1 MSVTPTTAPAT
12 RTGEEL
18 VRAGQISAALDLLLA
33 DGHPSVET
41 LALILECRL
50 ARGEMDLAAR
60 NGVLLAARANV
71 TPDDAARVSLALAEL
86 AAATE
91 RDQEA
96 VQRAFRVGTDSL
108 DWRQVAA
115 LSLIRLGRRGEAERL
130 ATDQLT
136 LARASGSPYRLAAA
150 LRTSAAVCATVD
162 HEGQLREAYGLA
174 RGRFARLA
182 AQVATDLAGLL
193 ALRGGDET
201 EAVALLREAEEYA
214 DVEDLWPL
222 HTRTRRLLERLGE
235 EPKLPRT
242 EAMARLTQTQLLIC
256 TLAATGSTNRAIADH
271 LRISVK
277 AVEWHLSHAYK
288 KLEVTGRTQLHQVL
302 RLPSP

>member
-1 MSVTPTTAPAT
+1 MSVTPTTAPTT
-12 RTGEEL
+12 RSGEEL
-18 VRAGQISAALDLLLA
+18 VRAGQISAALDHLLA
-33 DGHPSVET
+33 DDHPSVET
-41 LALILECRL
+41 LTLILECRL

-60 NGVLLAARANV
+60 NGILLAARATLTV
-71 TPDDAARVSLALAEL
+71 DDAARVSLALAEL
-86 AAATE
+86 AAATG

-96 VQRAFRVGTDSL
+96 VERSLRVGTDSL
-108 DWRQVAA
+108 AWRQVAA
-115 LSLIRLGRRGEAERL
+115 LSLIRIGRHGEAERL

-136 LARASGSPYRLAAA
+136 LARATGSPYPLAGE
-150 LRTSAAVCATVD
+150 LRTSAAVRATVD
-162 HEGQLREAYGLA
+162 HEGQLREALA
-174 RGRFARLA
+174 LAGGRFARLA
-182 AQVATDLAGLL
+182 AQIATDLAGLL
-193 ALRGGDET
+193 ALSGSAEA

-256 TLAATGSTNRAIADH
+256 NLAATGSTNRAIADH

-288 KLEVTGRTQLHQVL
+288 KLEVTGRTQLPQVL
-302 RLPSP
+302 RIP